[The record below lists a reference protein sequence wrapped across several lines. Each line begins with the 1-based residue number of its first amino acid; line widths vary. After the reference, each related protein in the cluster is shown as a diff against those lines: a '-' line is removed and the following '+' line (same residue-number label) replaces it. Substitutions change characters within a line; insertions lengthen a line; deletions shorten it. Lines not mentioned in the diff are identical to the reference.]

1 MDLKKWTGFFS
12 RKLSDFTSA
21 PSFNFFIRHY
31 KTIVVTATSLLLG
44 IILLLG
50 WLSARKVKELVTK
63 DFNQQ
68 QLVLAQH
75 AARQVE
81 NSLDALKRELSILS
95 FSPSIQY
102 FEKVFIGKRLQI
114 TFSSIKEE
122 GILEIRYIESK
133 SVTHLVDNRGYR
145 IIRTHPEDTV
155 YLGWARQPEHKRTM
169 VLSDVLAPLP
179 EGGHQSLIMKMALPV
194 WQVSVDETNPVATN
208 NFSGVLVFVF
218 DATALVEKVTKGIR
232 SGKTGYAWV
241 IDNRG
246 TFLYHPEKEF
256 IGKNAFEARKEKK
269 PTISFTLINEIQ
281 KKMILRGEEG
291 TSWYISGWHR
301 GREGEMKKLIAYTP
315 IALTE
320 TGAQLWSVAVV
331 APISEVED
339 AIHSIH
345 VQQISLQAI
354 VVVAILFGGLT
365 IMTLMVNWSKSLENE
380 AGRKTIEYKKS
391 EQRYRSLVEHAE
403 DIIFTTDLDGNFL
416 SINAFGE
423 RFFRKPRGSII
434 GQNVNEI
441 FSPSIGEMILAAIR
455 DIVTDKRGKQ
465 VTFLV
470 RVGERE
476 YWLNSNF
483 RRLLDQDGNVYAI
496 LGVARDMTDR
506 TKMEEQSFYTEKMA
520 SLGTLAAGVA
530 HEINNPLAII
540 LGFTDILKEKYAYEP
555 EIGDILSTMERQGL
569 KAKKVVDNLLT
580 FARRKEHA
588 DVEVDMNQCIREV
601 LSVLGNNLLVNKIS
615 LKELDL
621 FPELPKV
628 KGDPDELQQVL
639 FNIINNAVY
648 AMKSGG
654 GILSIATQVS
664 DDEKDVEIRISDTGP
679 GIAPAHRARIFDP
692 LFTTKK
698 VGDGTGLGLS
708 VSYGIITRHSGIIT
722 FTTQTKDESNQTGT
736 TFFITLPAILTE
748 EGKHAA

>member
-1 MDLKKWTGFFS
+1 MTGFFS
-12 RKLSDFTSA
+12 RRLSAFTSA

-31 KTIVVTATSLLLG
+31 KTIVVTITSLLLG

-50 WLSARKVKELVTK
+50 WLSARKVKEVVTK

-81 NSLDALKRELSILS
+81 NTLDALKRGLSILS
-95 FSPSIQY
+95 ISPSIQY
-102 FEKVFIGKRLQI
+102 FEKVSIGKRMQI
-114 TFSSIKEE
+114 TFSSMKEE
-122 GILEIRYIESK
+122 GIVEIRYLGSN
-133 SVTHLVDNRGYR
+133 SVTHLVDAKGYR

-155 YLGWARQPEHKRTM
+155 YLGWARQPEHKGTM
-169 VLSDVLAPLP
+169 LLSDVLAPLP

-281 KKMILRGEEG
+281 KKMILTGEEG

>member
-1 MDLKKWTGFFS
+1 
-12 RKLSDFTSA
+12 
-21 PSFNFFIRHY
+21 
-31 KTIVVTATSLLLG
+31 
-44 IILLLG
+44 
-50 WLSARKVKELVTK
+50 
-63 DFNQQ
+63 
-68 QLVLAQH
+68 
-75 AARQVE
+75 
-81 NSLDALKRELSILS
+81 
-95 FSPSIQY
+95 
-102 FEKVFIGKRLQI
+102 
-114 TFSSIKEE
+114 
-122 GILEIRYIESK
+122 
-133 SVTHLVDNRGYR
+133 
-145 IIRTHPEDTV
+145 
-155 YLGWARQPEHKRTM
+155 
-169 VLSDVLAPLP
+169 
-179 EGGHQSLIMKMALPV
+179 MKMALPV

-315 IALTE
+315 ITLTE

-380 AGRKTIEYKKS
+380 VGRKTIEYKKS

-403 DIIFTTDLDGNFL
+403 DIIFTTDLEGNFL

-434 GQNVNEI
+434 GRNVNEL
-441 FSPSIGEMILAAIR
+441 FASSAGEMILAAIR
-455 DIVTDKRGKQ
+455 DIVSEKRGKQ

-520 SLGTLAAGVA
+520 SLGTLSAGVA

-540 LGFTDILKEKYAYEP
+540 LGFTDILKEKYAYDP
-555 EIGDILSTMERQGL
+555 EISDILSTMERQGL

-588 DVEVDMNQCIREV
+588 DVEVDMNACIREV
-601 LSVLGNNLLVNKIS
+601 LSVLSNNLLVNKIS

-621 FPELPKV
+621 FPELPRV

-648 AMKSGG
+648 AMKSSG

-679 GIAPAHRARIFDP
+679 GIVPEYRARIFDP

-708 VSYGIITRHSGIIT
+708 VSYGIISRHHGIIT

-736 TFFITLPAILTE
+736 TFFITIPAILKQ
-748 EGKHAA
+748 EGEHAA